1 MKKQAFF
8 RQYGLYIFCLAALLP
23 LAFLRDFTPSNE
35 LRYMAIADEALRD
48 GHWFAFYYQGEP
60 YADKPPLYL
69 WIVMLGRWLF
79 GDGCMAFVS
88 LFSILPALGIV
99 AIMDRWVREAG
110 DAGSGQAGLGEA
122 AGGLEAC
129 GDLLGEA
136 RRRAGQWMLLTTA
149 FFAGGM
155 VVLRMDMLMSL
166 FIVLAL
172 RVFYRMYKG
181 REKPGDRWWF
191 PLWIFLALFTKG
203 PYGIMIPAVSAAV
216 FLKVKRRWDLFG
228 RCFGWRFW
236 LVLLGLSGLW
246 WGLVY
251 AEGGY
256 GYLHNLLFNQTVHRA
271 IDSFSHKRGI
281 LYYFWSFGH
290 AAAPWSPLYV
300 AVLIAALAAWI
311 KRRRTGRAQR
321 TDGLAA
327 QTDRLAARVAAT
339 AEPTAVAD
347 VASASASG
355 NASAS
360 GVARAAGSDLASF
373 FLTVFLTS
381 LIMLSCISAKLE
393 IYLLP
398 VYPFVVYYVLLQMP
412 RWENRTWARILVSV
426 PLVVLTAALPAVWLL
441 PRWLPSMALLQGAP
455 IYIAAVLLT
464 AGGLYGWWR
473 LWRRRDT
480 AGTVRA
486 VGLSLF
492 AAVFFGAFQLPSLA
506 PYMGYGAVARSGQ
519 ALAAE
524 QVADRAEAAFTAD
537 PTGVE
542 AISCGDPT
550 MVEAAAISADPTTVE
565 EAAVVYGAY
574 RVRRAVG
581 MAAYVHQ
588 PVHEMANWDEVRTM
602 IEAGRP
608 LLMFISGKALA
619 GEPAVAAACD
629 GRPRRTEGPY
639 VAVWFGGGE
648 AATSAE
654 TAVDVA
660 SASAA
665 EAAQTKGIQR

>member
-110 DAGSGQAGLGEA
+110 DAGSGQAGSGEA

-129 GDLLGEA
+129 GMGLGEA

-256 GYLHNLLFNQTVHRA
+256 DYLYNLLFNQTVHRA

-321 TDGLAA
+321 TARA
-327 QTDRLAARVAAT
+327 DRLAARVAAT
-339 AEPTAVAD
+339 AEPTAAAD
-347 VASASASG
+347 VASASAAG
-355 NASAS
+355 VVRAATAD
-360 GVARAAGSDLASF
+360 VARAAGSDLASF

-381 LIMLSCISAKLE
+381 LVMLSCISAKLE

-441 PRWLPSMALLQGAP
+441 PRWMPSMALLQGVP

-480 AGTVRA
+480 AGTVRV

-492 AAVFFGAFQLPSLA
+492 AAVFFGAFQLPALA

-524 QVADRAEAAFTAD
+524 QVADR
-537 PTGVE
+537 VE
-542 AISCGDPT
+542 
-550 MVEAAAISADPTTVE
+550 AAISADPTTDVD
-565 EAAVVYGAY
+565 AAVVYGAY

-588 PVHEMANWDEVRTM
+588 PVHEMANWDEVQTM

-654 TAVDVA
+654 AAVDVA
-660 SASAA
+660 SAEVSA
-665 EAAQTKGIQR
+665 EASVGAAGEAQTKGIQR

>member
-1 MKKQAFF
+1 MKSQAFF
-8 RQYGLYIFCLAALLP
+8 KRYGIYIFCLAALLP

-99 AIMDRWVREAG
+99 AVMDRWVRGAG
-110 DAGSGQAGLGEA
+110 LGQAGLGSGSLCET
-122 AGGLEAC
+122 AGGLGAG

-172 RVFYRMYKG
+172 RVFYRMYTG

-256 GYLHNLLFNQTVHRA
+256 DYLHNLLFNQTVHRA

-300 AVLIAALAAWI
+300 AVLITALAAWI
-311 KRRRTGRAQR
+311 RRRRTGWARRAN
-321 TDGLAA
+321 GLAA
-327 QTDRLAARVAAT
+327 HADRLAARVAAT
-339 AEPTAVAD
+339 AEPAGVAD
-347 VASASASG
+347 VAAAG
-355 NASAS
+355 NASAV
-360 GVARAAGSDLASF
+360 GVARAATDDVAHASAAGSDLASF

-381 LIMLSCISAKLE
+381 LLMLSCISAKLE

-480 AGTVRA
+480 AGTVRV

-492 AAVFFGAFQLPSLA
+492 TAVFFGAFQLPALA
-506 PYMGYGAVARSGQ
+506 PYMGYGAMARAGQ
-519 ALAAE
+519 ELAAE
-524 QVADRAEAAFTAD
+524 QMAAGGADVVFTGD
-537 PTGVE
+537 PTGVGV
-542 AISCGDPT
+542 SCGDPT
-550 MVEAAAISADPTTVE
+550 GVTEADAAVTEVEDMAVSCGDPTAVE

-588 PVHEMANWDEVRTM
+588 PVREMANWDEVRTM

-629 GRPRRTEGPY
+629 GRPQRIEGPY
-639 VAVWFGGGE
+639 VAVWFGGSNE
-648 AATSAE
+648 S
-654 TAVDVA
+654 
-660 SASAA
+660 
-665 EAAQTKGIQR
+665 IQR

>member
-1 MKKQAFF
+1 MKRRSFF
-8 RQYGLYIFCLAALLP
+8 QHYGIYIFCLAALLP

-35 LRYMAIADEALRD
+35 LRYMSIADEALRE
-48 GHWFAFYYQGEP
+48 GHWFAFYHQGVP

-79 GDGCMAFVS
+79 GDGCMGFVS
-88 LFSILPALGIV
+88 LFSILPGLAIV
-99 AIMDRWVREAG
+99 AVMDRWVRETG
-110 DAGSGQAGLGEA
+110 GAGLGQV
-122 AGGLEAC
+122 GS
-129 GDLLGEA
+129 GEA

-149 FFAGGM
+149 FFAGSM

-172 RVFYRMYKG
+172 RVFYRMYENEG

-203 PYGIMIPAVSAAV
+203 PYGVMIPAVSAAV
-216 FLKVKRRWDLFG
+216 FLLLFPRKG
-228 RCFGWRFW
+228 QGLWRHCFGWRFW
-236 LVLLGLSGLW
+236 LVLLGLSGIW

-256 GYLHNLLFNQTVHRA
+256 DYLHNLLFNQTVHRA
-271 IDSFSHKRGI
+271 IDSFSHKRGFF
-281 LYYFWSFGH
+281 YYFWSFGH

-300 AVLIAALAAWI
+300 AVLLTALAAWI
-311 KRRRTGRAQR
+311 KRLRTCRVQRAN
-321 TDGLAA
+321 GLAV
-327 QTDRLAARVAAT
+327 RVAAT
-339 AEPTAVAD
+339 ADIAR
-347 VASASASG
+347 ASG
-355 NASAS
+355 
-360 GVARAAGSDLASF
+360 GDLASF

-381 LIMLSCISAKLE
+381 LLMLSCISAKLE
-393 IYLLP
+393 VYLLP

-426 PLVVLTAALPAVWLL
+426 PLVVLTAALPAVVLLL
-441 PRWLPSMALLQGAP
+441 PRWWPFMALLQGVP

-480 AGTVRA
+480 AATVCV

-492 AAVFFGAFQLPSLA
+492 AAVFFGAFHLPALN
-506 PYMGYGAVARSGQ
+506 PYMGYGAVARAGQ
-519 ALAAE
+519 ALVTELVPAGLAA
-524 QVADRAEAAFTAD
+524 VSGGDM
-537 PTGVE
+537 TGVDAATE
-542 AISCGDPT
+542 VENRAVSCGDPT
-550 MVEAAAISADPTTVE
+550 GVTEVD

-581 MAAYVHQ
+581 MAAYVKQ
-588 PVHEMANWDEVRTM
+588 PVHEMASWDEVRTM

-619 GEPAVAAACD
+619 EEPAVAAACE

-639 VAVWFGGGE
+639 TAVWFGGGE
-648 AATSAE
+648 KAVEAEVSAE
-654 TAVDVA
+654 A
-660 SASAA
+660 SAEASADA
-665 EAAQTKGIQR
+665 TEAARKKGIQQ

>member
-1 MKKQAFF
+1 MKRRSFF
-8 RQYGLYIFCLAALLP
+8 QHYGIYIFYLAALLP
-23 LAFLRDFTPSNE
+23 LVFLRDFTPSNE

-79 GDGCMAFVS
+79 GDGCMAFVR
-88 LFSILPALGIV
+88 LFSLLPGLGIV
-99 AIMDRWVREAG
+99 AVMDRWVREMGLA
-110 DAGSGQAGLGEA
+110 SG
-122 AGGLEAC
+122 

-172 RVFYRMYKG
+172 RVFYRMYTG

-191 PLWIFLALFTKG
+191 PLWIFMALFTKG
-203 PYGIMIPAVSAAV
+203 PYGVMIPVVSAAV
-216 FLKVKRRWDLFG
+216 FLKVRRRYDLFG

-256 GYLHNLLFNQTVHRA
+256 AYLHNLLFNQTVHRA

-300 AVLIAALAAWI
+300 AVLLTALAAWI
-311 KRRRTGRAQR
+311 RRRRTGRTQR
-321 TDGLAA
+321 TSRVDSL
-327 QTDRLAARVAAT
+327 TARVAAT
-339 AEPTAVAD
+339 AEPAGATEV
-347 VASASASG
+347 VSG
-355 NASAS
+355 
-360 GVARAAGSDLASF
+360 AGSDLASF

-381 LIMLSCISAKLE
+381 LLMLSCISAKLE
-393 IYLLP
+393 VYLLP

-426 PLVVLTAALPAVWLL
+426 PLLVLTAALPAVMLL
-441 PRWLPSMALLQGAP
+441 PGRIPSLALLQGFP
-455 IYIAAVLLT
+455 IYIAAAVLT
-464 AGGLYGWWR
+464 AGGLWGWWL

-480 AGTVRA
+480 VATVRI
-486 VGLSLF
+486 VGCSLF
-492 AAVFFGAFQLPSLA
+492 VAVFVGAFHLPALN
-506 PYMGYGAVARSGQ
+506 PYMGYGAVARAGQ
-519 ALAAE
+519 ALVAE
-524 QVADRAEAAFTAD
+524 QVSTDMAA
-537 PTGVE
+537 V
-542 AISCGDPT
+542 SCGDPT
-550 MVEAAAISADPTTVE
+550 GVTESDAAVTEVEDMAVSCGDPTTVDDP
-565 EAAVVYGAY
+565 AVVYGAY
-574 RVRRAVG
+574 RVRRAIG

-588 PVHEMANWDEVRTM
+588 PVHEMANWDEVRTVV
-602 IEAGRP
+602 EAGRP

-619 GEPAVAAACD
+619 GEPAVAAACG
-629 GRPRRTEGPY
+629 GRPQRAVGPY
-639 VAVWFGGGE
+639 TAVWFGGPVS
-648 AATSAE
+648 ASAE
-654 TAVDVA
+654 TA
-660 SASAA
+660 SAGAVRT
-665 EAAQTKGIQR
+665 EGGRP